1 TLNRVALWV
10 NVVDMGSLILSR
22 VGNINR
28 GVFRI
33 WSDVN
38 ALDASNIW
46 GVTVNCRNINCNPA
60 VVAAL
65 CPAGVGNLVVY
76 QINCSATFEA
86 GRLFSSV
93 RSFTRLSDVNRPGN
107 GLVQIILSNT
117 TWVVLTVWQLIT
129 RVLWLIWRNRDRIV
143 FDLNSNSW
151 DTIRTSNHVRWNVL
165 TFHDLPVSW
174 RLWVN
179 FDMVASLTSQ
189 ISVTNYIATIITI
202 NVENLTSLGISRVG
216 NVNINILLTISNGYC
231 INLSLRN
238 SITSMNWC
246 IIFSPVC
253 SICWPVSVSYI
264 TSYFIN
270 GCITED
276 LSSLRNLLS
285 SLAWFMNR
293 DRPRNRLVQ
302 VSFMGAINHFGR
314 DCRPILIHWLRVI
327 HISDDMTQMYI
338 NRLIII
344 TNLDHKCVM

>member
-1 TLNRVALWV
+1 M
-10 NVVDMGSLILSR
+10 DISR

-65 CPAGVGNLVVY
+65 CPVGVGNLVVY

-86 GRLFSSV
+86 GRLFSSF

-202 NVENLTSLGISRVG
+202 NVENLTSLDISRVG
-216 NVNINILLTISNGYC
+216 NINRYILLTILNSYR
-231 INLSLRN
+231 RN
-238 SITSMNWC
+238 TTLIIRLNRSITIMTWNSN
-246 IIFSPVC
+246 
-253 SICWPVSVSYI
+253 
-264 TSYFIN
+264 
-270 GCITED
+270 
-276 LSSLRNLLS
+276 
-285 SLAWFMNR
+285 
-293 DRPRNRLVQ
+293 
-302 VSFMGAINHFGR
+302 SFPISAI
-314 DCRPILIHWLRVI
+314 
-327 HISDDMTQMYI
+327 S
-338 NRLIII
+338 
-344 TNLDHKCVM
+344 